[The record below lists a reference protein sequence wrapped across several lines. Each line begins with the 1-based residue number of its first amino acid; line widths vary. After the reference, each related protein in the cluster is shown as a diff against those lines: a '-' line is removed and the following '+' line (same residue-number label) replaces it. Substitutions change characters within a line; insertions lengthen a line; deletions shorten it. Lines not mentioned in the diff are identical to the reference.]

1 MAERVRFHFD
11 PVCPWAWQTALW
23 IAGLEERR
31 EVEVEWR
38 LFSLQLVNA
47 NGANPLADRH
57 AAGTRAL
64 RALALVRREAGNDGV
79 ARVYRAL
86 GARVHDGD
94 EELSDATVR
103 AALGDAGF
111 DAALVDRALDDDS
124 TMEDVRA
131 EHELAASDVGCFG
144 VPTIVLPSGR
154 GMFGPVLSTPP
165 HGDAAVELWRHV
177 RALIETEGFFE
188 LKRERDR
195 KPGR

>member
-11 PVCPWAWQTALW
+11 PVCPWAWQTARW
-23 IAGLEERR
+23 VHGLEERG
-31 EVEVEWR
+31 EVDVDWR
-38 LFSLQLVNA
+38 LFSLQLVNERDD
-47 NGANPLADRH
+47 NPLADRH

-86 GARVHDGD
+86 GTRVHDRD
-94 EELSDATVR
+94 EGMTDEAVRGALS
-103 AALGDAGF
+103 DAGF
-111 DAALVDRALDDDS
+111 DRDVVDRALDDDS
-124 TMEDVRA
+124 TMDDVRA
-131 EHELAASDVGCFG
+131 EHELAVADVGCFG

-165 HGDAAVELWRHV
+165 HGDDAVELWRHV
-177 RALIETEGFFE
+177 RALIETDGLFE